1 MDKKKI
7 LIITH
12 GFYPEQN
19 PRSFRAT
26 ELAKELCRQGH
37 EVSVMAPQRPNME
50 LLLQAFS
57 IQFVS
62 LGNLT
67 WKLPKISRMGKIGAL
82 FNKAVNRLLPLLF
95 EFPMMELFFKISRK
109 IKEEKNTYD
118 AVISIAVPYPV
129 HWGVA
134 FVWSKNTAQNIA
146 PVWIADCGDPYILQ
160 ENDTFQPP
168 FYFRW
173 IEIWFMRKVNY
184 ITVPTENS
192 YRGYFPEFHSKIKI
206 IPQGFRFED
215 IDQQPVVED
224 GIVRFGYGGGF
235 IPGRRDPRELLE
247 FLCSLNPSIRFEFHI
262 FTSTSQLIAPY
273 ATKDARIKL
282 RSPTS
287 RVTLLKELSSFNF
300 VVNFANVGT
309 AQTPSK
315 LIDYVIID
323 KPVLHIET
331 GNLNSQIVVDF
342 LEGNYEKGFVIANPD
357 RYRIETVAKQ
367 FIKLIECGKSQ

>member
-7 LIITH
+7 LIVTH

-37 EVSVMAPQRPNME
+37 EVSVMAPERPNME
-50 LLLQAFS
+50 LLLQAFP
-57 IQFVS
+57 IRFVS

-109 IKEEKNTYD
+109 LKEEKIAYD

-134 FVWSKNTAQNIA
+134 FVWSKNTVQNIA
-146 PVWIADCGDPYILQ
+146 PVWIADCGDPYCLQ

-173 IEIWFMRKVNY
+173 IEKWFMRKVNY

-192 YRGYFPEFHSKIKI
+192 YKGYFSEFHPKIKI

-215 IDQQPVVED
+215 IDRQPLIED
-224 GIVRFGYGGGF
+224 GIVRFGYGGVF

-262 FTSTSQLIAPY
+262 FTSTSQLIEPY
-273 ATKDARIKL
+273 AAKDVRIKL
-282 RSPTS
+282 RSPIP

-300 VVNFANVGT
+300 VVNFANSGT

-323 KPVLHIET
+323 KPILHIET
-331 GNLNSQIVVDF
+331 GNLNSRIVVDF
-342 LEGNYEKGFVIANPD
+342 LEGSYEKGFVIANPD
-357 RYRIETVAKQ
+357 LYRIETVANQ
-367 FIKLIECGKSQ
+367 FVKLS